1 MELSTDKIKCP
12 ICHNNFDSSI
22 HIPKILINCGH
33 TICAVCVNGNLL
45 ENDHKITCPEDL
57 TLYENLESAEFLP
70 TNKSLLQLIDPLF
83 VYQKESLPSGRMSIT
98 NVNNKNDY
106 IRKSSTLRTSL
117 KRSPSMRVCLIH
129 SLPLDVIC
137 IDEKAKLCSQC
148 ALGPPHS
155 KHTIIT
161 DEEFMNQIDLLIDL
175 FSEVDLNVQNLNE
188 NDNIS
193 AKKILD
199 EIDKK
204 IKELAM
210 QVKENT
216 KEIIHNI
223 TEQNDK
229 IISFLNSRQ
238 KELHDKFD
246 NTTFDIKDLI
256 SQTNT
261 WMDTVKDKL
270 DKLNDINEPSVE
282 CVKLIDDDPNKNQMA
297 LLNSGHQLLDRF
309 SFIHKT
315 EETLTKLEEY
325 SKNGVNISKVDE
337 PIYLSSINKETN
349 KYLIQNNFFNIQE
362 NDKIVTAL
370 KLKKYTFESITNK
383 QVSPSHSFAN
393 SNISNTTI
401 ATNNQKIFNGLSTN
415 DYEIGDKSIDEI
427 RTNYKAS
434 KHSQSYYSVDQ
445 NLNQVSNPN
454 PYETAT
460 FSTFTYNSGEKK
472 SSNNL
477 PKLSASSSKSKIQQ
491 SAPVGK
497 KRAKTPDRDKIVF
510 IKSQLKN
517 ESANF
522 SRIEIGEEGVAFICS
537 LLHSKRGT
545 KYKEIKLVKS
555 GLNDESTTMLIKCL
569 IDNNINVGNLNL
581 SNNGLTDSIADTIIY
596 MLTNYNCLKTLY
608 LSNNLFSVQTKEKIK
623 SYSSSSKTSKRNIK
637 IFI

>member
-22 HIPKILINCGH
+22 HVPKILINCGH
-33 TICAVCVNGNLL
+33 TICAVCINGNLL

-83 VYQKESLPSGRMSIT
+83 VLQKDGPPSGRMSTT
-98 NVNNKNDY
+98 NINNKNDY
-106 IRKSSTLRTSL
+106 VRRSSTLRTSL

-137 IDEKAKLCSQC
+137 VDEKTKLCSQC
-148 ALGPPHS
+148 ALGPDHS

-193 AKKILD
+193 AKNILD

-204 IKELAM
+204 IKELAT
-210 QVKENT
+210 QVKEKT

-229 IISFLNSRQ
+229 IISFLNLRQ

-246 NTTFDIKDLI
+246 NTSFDIKDLI
-256 SQTNT
+256 SQTNS

-282 CVKLIDDDPNKNQMA
+282 CVKLIDDDPTKNQSA

-315 EETLTKLEEY
+315 EEALTQLKQY
-325 SKNGVNISKVDE
+325 SKDGVNITTVDE
-337 PIYLSSINKETN
+337 PIYLSSIKKEAN
-349 KYLIQNNFFNIQE
+349 QYLIQNNFFTIKE
-362 NDKIVTAL
+362 NDEIVTAL
-370 KLKKYTFESITNK
+370 KLKKFTFELVNNK
-383 QVSPSHSFAN
+383 QVSPLHSFAN
-393 SNISNTTI
+393 SNINNTTVM
-401 ATNNQKIFNGLSTN
+401 TNEQRIFNDLSTN
-415 DYEIGDKSIDEI
+415 DYESCEKSVDEI

-434 KHSQSYYSVDQ
+434 KHSQSYYSLDQ
-445 NLNQVSNPN
+445 NLNQMNNPN

-460 FSTFTYNSGEKK
+460 FSTFTYNSGGKK

-477 PKLSASSSKSKIQQ
+477 PKLSTSNSNSKIQQ
-491 SAPVGK
+491 SAPASK

-510 IKSQLKN
+510 IKTQLKN

-537 LLHSKRGT
+537 LLQAKQGT

-555 GLNDESTTMLIKCL
+555 GLNDDSTTMLIKCL
-569 IDNNINVGNLNL
+569 IENNINVGNLNL
-581 SNNGLTDSIADTIIY
+581 SNNGLTDFIADTIIY

-608 LSNNLFSVQTKEKIK
+608 LSNNLFSVQIKEKIK
-623 SYSSSSKTSKRNIK
+623 SYSSSSKVGKRNIK

>member
-12 ICHNNFDSSI
+12 ICHNSFDSSI
-22 HIPKILINCGH
+22 HVPKILINCGH
-33 TICAVCVNGNLL
+33 TICAVCINGNLL

-83 VYQKESLPSGRMSIT
+83 VPQKDGPPSGRMSTT
-98 NVNNKNDY
+98 NLNNKNDY
-106 IRKSSTLRTSL
+106 VRRSSTLRTSL

-137 IDEKAKLCSQC
+137 VDEKTKLCSQC
-148 ALGPPHS
+148 ALGPVHS

-193 AKKILD
+193 AKNILD

-204 IKELAM
+204 IKELAI
-210 QVKENT
+210 QVKEKT

-229 IISFLNSRQ
+229 IISFLNLRQ

-282 CVKLIDDDPNKNQMA
+282 CVKLIDDDPTKNQSA

-315 EETLTKLEEY
+315 EEALTQLKQY
-325 SKNGVNISKVDE
+325 SKDGININTVDE
-337 PIYLSSINKETN
+337 PVYLSSIKKEAN
-349 KYLIQNNFFNIQE
+349 QYLIQNSFFTIKE
-362 NDKIVTAL
+362 NDEIVTAL
-370 KLKKYTFESITNK
+370 KLKKFTFQLVNNK
-383 QVSPSHSFAN
+383 QVSPLHSFAN
-393 SNISNTTI
+393 SNINSTTVM
-401 ATNNQKIFNGLSTN
+401 TNEQRIFNDLSTN
-415 DYEIGDKSIDEI
+415 DYESGEKSVDEI

-434 KHSQSYYSVDQ
+434 KHSQSYYSLDQ
-445 NLNQVSNPN
+445 NLNQMNNPN
-454 PYETAT
+454 PYDIAT
-460 FSTFTYNSGEKK
+460 FSTFTYNSGGKK

-477 PKLSASSSKSKIQQ
+477 PKLSTSNSNSKIQQ
-491 SAPVGK
+491 SAPASK

-510 IKSQLKN
+510 IKTQLKN

-537 LLHSKRGT
+537 LLQAKQGT

-555 GLNDESTTMLIKCL
+555 GLNDDSTTMLIKCL
-569 IDNNINVGNLNL
+569 IENNINVENLNL

-608 LSNNLFSVQTKEKIK
+608 LSNNLFSVQIKEKIK
-623 SYSSSSKTSKRNIK
+623 SYSSSSKVGKRNIK

>member
-22 HIPKILINCGH
+22 HVPKILINCGH
-33 TICAVCVNGNLL
+33 TICAVCINGNLL

-83 VYQKESLPSGRMSIT
+83 VPQKDGPPSGRMSTT
-98 NVNNKNDY
+98 NLNNKNDY
-106 IRKSSTLRTSL
+106 VRRSSTLRTSL

-137 IDEKAKLCSQC
+137 VDEKTKLCSQC
-148 ALGPPHS
+148 ALGSVHS

-193 AKKILD
+193 AKNILD

-204 IKELAM
+204 IKELAT
-210 QVKENT
+210 QVKEKT

-229 IISFLNSRQ
+229 IISFLNLRQ

-282 CVKLIDDDPNKNQMA
+282 CVKLIDDDPTKNQSA

-315 EETLTKLEEY
+315 EEALTQLKQY
-325 SKNGVNISKVDE
+325 SKDGININTVDE
-337 PIYLSSINKETN
+337 PVYLSSIKKEAN
-349 KYLIQNNFFNIQE
+349 QYLIQNSFFTIKE
-362 NDKIVTAL
+362 NDEIVTAL
-370 KLKKYTFESITNK
+370 KLKKFTFQLVNNK
-383 QVSPSHSFAN
+383 QVSPLHSFAN
-393 SNISNTTI
+393 SNINSTTVM
-401 ATNNQKIFNGLSTN
+401 TNEQRIFNNLSTN
-415 DYEIGDKSIDEI
+415 DYESGEKSVDEI

-434 KHSQSYYSVDQ
+434 KHSQSYYSLDQ
-445 NLNQVSNPN
+445 NLNQMNNPN
-454 PYETAT
+454 PYDTGT
-460 FSTFTYNSGEKK
+460 FSTFTYNSGGKK

-477 PKLSASSSKSKIQQ
+477 PKLSTSNSNSKIQQ
-491 SAPVGK
+491 SAPASK

-510 IKSQLKN
+510 IKTQLKN

-537 LLHSKRGT
+537 LLQAKQGT

-555 GLNDESTTMLIKCL
+555 GLNDDSTTMLIKCL
-569 IDNNINVGNLNL
+569 IENNINVGNLNL

-608 LSNNLFSVQTKEKIK
+608 LSNNLFSVQIKEKIK
-623 SYSSSSKTSKRNIK
+623 SYSSSSKVGKRNIK

>member
-22 HIPKILINCGH
+22 HVPKILINCGH
-33 TICAVCVNGNLL
+33 TICAVCINGNLL

-57 TLYENLESAEFLP
+57 TLYENLESADFLP

-83 VYQKESLPSGRMSIT
+83 VPQKDGPPSGRMSTT
-98 NVNNKNDY
+98 NINNKNDY
-106 IRKSSTLRTSL
+106 VRRSSTLRTSL

-137 IDEKAKLCSQC
+137 VDEKTKLCSQC
-148 ALGPPHS
+148 ALGPDHS

-193 AKKILD
+193 AKNILD

-204 IKELAM
+204 IKELAI
-210 QVKENT
+210 QVKEKT

-229 IISFLNSRQ
+229 IISFLNLRQ

-246 NTTFDIKDLI
+246 NTSFDIKDLI
-256 SQTNT
+256 SQTNS

-282 CVKLIDDDPNKNQMA
+282 CVKLIDDDPTKNQSA

-315 EETLTKLEEY
+315 EEALTQLKQY
-325 SKNGVNISKVDE
+325 SKDGININTVDE
-337 PIYLSSINKETN
+337 PVYLSSIKKEAN
-349 KYLIQNNFFNIQE
+349 QYLIQNSFFTIKE
-362 NDKIVTAL
+362 NDEIVTAL
-370 KLKKYTFESITNK
+370 KLKKFTFQLVNNK
-383 QVSPSHSFAN
+383 QVSPLHSFAN
-393 SNISNTTI
+393 SNINSTTVM
-401 ATNNQKIFNGLSTN
+401 TNEQRIFNDLSTN
-415 DYEIGDKSIDEI
+415 DYESGEKSVDEI

-434 KHSQSYYSVDQ
+434 KHSQSYYSLDQ
-445 NLNQVSNPN
+445 NLNQMNNPN
-454 PYETAT
+454 PHESAI
-460 FSTFTYNSGEKK
+460 FSTFTYNSGGKK

-477 PKLSASSSKSKIQQ
+477 PKLSTSNSNSKIQQ
-491 SAPVGK
+491 SAPASK

-510 IKSQLKN
+510 IKTQLKN

-537 LLHSKRGT
+537 LLQAKQGT

-555 GLNDESTTMLIKCL
+555 GLNDDSTTMLIKCL
-569 IDNNINVGNLNL
+569 IENNINVGNLNL

-608 LSNNLFSVQTKEKIK
+608 LSNNLFSVQIKEKIK
-623 SYSSSSKTSKRNIK
+623 SYSSSSKVGKRNIK